1 MNILH
6 FAVENFAR
14 VPEALVR
21 AERELGH
28 QSRLVTLYPTR
39 RQFDDG
45 AICLNM
51 PLVGSAPLDTLKGW
65 LHRNDP
71 PVMSNRRRDDL
82 SGPPVWNPGKG
93 LRKALFDLRDELW
106 EPRIRRVLKQLDI
119 DAVDLLYL
127 DGGAGFLRSGKII
140 QELKAAGKT
149 LGVTYFGSDLRTR
162 GIIPQVDFLA
172 DARFTME
179 FDHSLLYPAAEFL
192 FFPFR
197 LAEMPDPGPREPG
210 PVRIGHAP
218 TNRAVK
224 GTDAILAELEALR
237 QSHPIDIVLI
247 ENLPHVE
254 ALRLKATCDLFIDNI
269 GELGYGINSL
279 EALAMGIPT
288 AVQLLQD
295 FEAVLGD
302 HSFIAIEK
310 GTIGPALLPY
320 IQSVEKRKALAEKG
334 RAWVEK
340 THDPVRIV
348 RHMLSRFKS

>member
-1 MNILH
+1 MYPEGKPRISRRRFVSSTVPPFREKTEPNMNILH
-6 FAVENFAR
+6 FAVENYAR
-14 VPEALVR
+14 VPEGLVR

-39 RQFDDG
+39 RRFDDG

-51 PLVGSAPLDTLKGW
+51 PLVGSAQLDTLKGW
-65 LHRNDP
+65 LQRNDQ

-82 SGPPVWNPGKG
+82 SGPPVWHPGKG

-127 DGGAGFLRSGKII
+127 DGGAGFLRSGKIVK
-140 QELKAAGKT
+140 ELKAAGKA

-162 GIIPQVDFLA
+162 GIIPQVDSLA

-197 LAEMPDPGPREPG
+197 LTEMPDIGPKKPG

-218 TNRAVK
+218 TNIVEHLSTRGYAAV
-224 GTDAILAELEALR
+224 
-237 QSHPIDIVLI
+237 V
-247 ENLPHVE
+247 
-254 ALRLKATCDLFIDNI
+254 
-269 GELGYGINSL
+269 GER
-279 EALAMGIPT
+279 
-288 AVQLLQD
+288 
-295 FEAVLGD
+295 
-302 HSFIAIEK
+302 
-310 GTIGPALLPY
+310 
-320 IQSVEKRKALAEKG
+320 VEKLFE
-334 RAWVEK
+334 
-340 THDPVRIV
+340 
-348 RHMLSRFKS
+348 